1 MHPLFLLAFAT
12 FALVVGF
19 LIWTRMSTARHSFRR
34 DVSGVGGPND
44 PLAGATDEVRDP
56 DELRASL
63 DAAASTSL
71 NERPVKLQP
80 NEHDPA

>member
-12 FALVVGF
+12 FALVIGF
-19 LIWTRMSTARHSFRR
+19 LIWTRVSTHRHSFRR

-44 PLAGATDEVRDP
+44 PLAGATDAVRDP

-63 DAAASTSL
+63 DAAASTPLS
-71 NERPVKLQP
+71 ERRAEHQP
-80 NEHDPA
+80 H

>member
-19 LIWTRMSTARHSFRR
+19 LIWTRVSTHRHSFRR
-34 DVSGVGGPND
+34 DVSGIGGPKD
-44 PLAGATDEVRDP
+44 PLAGATDEIRDP

-63 DAAASTSL
+63 DAATSTSL
-71 NERPVKLQP
+71 SERPVQRQP
-80 NEHDPA
+80 H